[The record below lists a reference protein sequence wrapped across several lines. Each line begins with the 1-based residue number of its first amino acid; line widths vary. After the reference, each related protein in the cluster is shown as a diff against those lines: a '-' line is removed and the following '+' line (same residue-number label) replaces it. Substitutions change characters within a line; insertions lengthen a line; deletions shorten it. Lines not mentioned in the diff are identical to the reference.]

1 MRGVARP
8 VSERTSDGLSVGT
21 CPHPH
26 GTRTGRTWHIV
37 PHSAVIAGAGTST
50 EIDRELAAYYQ
61 RIIPELEAAK
71 WLAKAG
77 IPYPDSFEWSVSFR
91 FTSNGEPFFVSGDE
105 ADKNKWFSLSVELF
119 GRVLSMEIIQ
129 GSQAIRFVYITLT
142 NSFTGYGMKSMAI
155 FCTTINI

>member
-1 MRGVARP
+1 M
-8 VSERTSDGLSVGT
+8 E
-21 CPHPH
+21 H
-26 GTRTGRTWHIV
+26 GPGELGILYRILLLLPEQEHLQRLTG
-37 PHSAVIAGAGTST
+37 
-50 EIDRELAAYYQ
+50 ELAAYYQ